1 MKFNPYILL
10 LLLSVILSSFSQIL
24 LKKSALKEHE
34 SVIKEY
40 MNLYVIFGYML
51 LFGTTLLNILA
62 FSKGVEYKNGPVI
75 ETLAFILVM
84 ILSRLFFQEKI
95 TKRKAVGN
103 LLILLGVIIF
113 YMHG

>member
-1 MKFNPYILL
+1 MPSIF
-10 LLLSVILSSFSQIL
+10 V
-24 LKKSALKEHE
+24 ALTGFVYRAYT
-34 SVIKEY
+34 SNAYAV
-40 MNLYVIFGYML
+40 FGYML
-51 LFGTTLLNILA
+51 LFGITLMNFFA